1 MKLPDFLMALPS
13 LDVPFPADV
22 VESRAMRTEDALLVF
37 FIFHKAF
44 ELPPHAHKA
53 QWGTVLQG
61 EIKLTIAGQSRVYGP
76 GDSYDIPSGAEHS
89 GQIQAGTIVIDVF
102 EEPDRYPVIR

>member
-37 FIFHKAF
+37 FIFHKEF
-44 ELPPHAHKA
+44 ELPAHSHKA

-61 EIKLTIAGQSRVYGP
+61 EIILTIGDETRHYGP
-76 GDSYDIPSGAEHS
+76 GDSYDIPSGVEHS
-89 GQIQAGTIVIDVF
+89 GQIHAGSIVIDVF
-102 EEPDRYPVIR
+102 EEPDRYSVIR